1 MLAIHSRAVLDATV
15 VRITAPMNAP
25 IAPGTAMTAMTRKST
40 FPSRQWLMPE
50 TNVVPI
56 FAAWV
61 PADAATAE

>member
-1 MLAIHSRAVLDATV
+1 
-15 VRITAPMNAP
+15 
-25 IAPGTAMTAMTRKST
+25 MTAITRKST

-56 FAAWV
+56 FAACV